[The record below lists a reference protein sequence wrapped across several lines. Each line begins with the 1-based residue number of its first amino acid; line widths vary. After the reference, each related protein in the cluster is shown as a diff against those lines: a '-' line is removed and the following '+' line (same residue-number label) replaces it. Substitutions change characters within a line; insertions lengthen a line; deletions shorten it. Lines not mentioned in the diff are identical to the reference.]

1 MLRLFADPIREQE
14 RIIMSE
20 NKKKPGHIHSI
31 RVRMTVIFS
40 LVLSWHCAC
49 MLANM
54 FFLERYYIKNK
65 MER

>member
-31 RVRMTVIFS
+31 RVRDDSDLFTGTDRGTGS
-40 LVLSWHCAC
+40 LYAGEYVFPGTIL
-49 MLANM
+49 
-54 FFLERYYIKNK
+54 Y
-65 MER
+65 